1 MIRETQGYTTVC
13 RGATVNYHGTAT
25 DDDGASTDTHGRNSV
40 STETVRKHYGN
51 TTETLRNSVSTP
63 YCVVHGYPRKARES
77 DFCMYGGRRDQQ
89 GCVTVM
95 QGCVTVMQGCVT
107 DALRFDHSVAAP
119 RKATEVLNSSKH
131 SWPLPDHHGS
141 PGIMKDHDGL
151 FQGLTTFHHGTWI
164 RGDP

>member
-1 MIRETQGYTTVC
+1 MMTVPV
-13 RGATVNYHGTAT
+13 RILTV
-25 DDDGASTDTHGRNSV
+25 
-40 STETVRKHYGN
+40 ETVLVRKQYGN
-51 TTETLRNSVSTP
+51 STETLRNSVSTP
-63 YCVVHGYPRKARES
+63 YCVVDGYPRKARES
-77 DFCMYGGRRDQQ
+77 DVCMYGGRRDQ
-89 GCVTVM
+89 